1 MRCTRGGQH
10 FRFIKI
16 PFFVTWVAMYCGF
29 ILVQSLW
36 YLIWQ
41 SQKATPT
48 FPFEGLSKNW
58 WCCCKPVWWSC
69 SLPHFLS
76 FPTSEVQIVVPCLS
90 IGDLHIQCFSQRL
103 PFGALTQVDLLKN
116 RKIPNSKLSPGPAHS
131 WAPPSAR
138 SASWPISTPR
148 GRGPTAAPHVARSW
162 PRQITNGFR
171 GKFWWLNMG

>member
-1 MRCTRGGQH
+1 MKKYKGKYGESSSKLTNNHLTMRHTTAIRQSWKVLGTNPRVLTQKSPSSHQRNSNFYTRGGQH

-90 IGDLHIQCFSQRL
+90 IGDLHIQCFISQRL
-103 PFGALTQVDLLKN
+103 L
-116 RKIPNSKLSPGPAHS
+116 
-131 WAPPSAR
+131 
-138 SASWPISTPR
+138 
-148 GRGPTAAPHVARSW
+148 
-162 PRQITNGFR
+162 FR
-171 GKFWWLNMG
+171 R